1 VTTVFDGMAGVMAKA
16 FGAPVIYTPKSGE
29 SVAVRAMLRE
39 GPIEVAGDD
48 GRAVLILSPTLQVP
62 KNVLPD
68 IARGDLV
75 AAVSAPD
82 KVYLVLNRLPN
93 GSPAADAMLICELE
107 RVED

>member
-1 VTTVFDGMAGVMAKA
+1 MAKA
-16 FGAPVIYTPKSGE
+16 FGAPIIYTPKDGE
-29 SVAVRAMLRE
+29 PITVRAMLRE

-62 KNVLPD
+62 KSVLPN

-75 AAVSAPD
+75 SAVSAPE
-82 KVYLVLNRLPN
+82 KVYLVLNSLPN

-107 RVED
+107 LVED

>member
-16 FGAPVIYTPKSGE
+16 FGAPVIYVPKSGE
-29 SVAVRAMLRE
+29 PVTVRAMLRE

-62 KNVLPD
+62 KTVLPN

-75 AAVSAPD
+75 SAVSVPE
-82 KVYLVLNRLPN
+82 KVYLVLNSLPN

-107 RVED
+107 LVEG